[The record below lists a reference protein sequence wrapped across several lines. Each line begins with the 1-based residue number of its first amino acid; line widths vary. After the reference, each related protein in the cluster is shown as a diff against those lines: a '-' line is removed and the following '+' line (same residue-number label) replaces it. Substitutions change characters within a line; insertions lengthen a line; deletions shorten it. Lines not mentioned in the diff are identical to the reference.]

1 MLTKNMLN
9 DQIWSIRLICCYL
22 QYNCMTYDDNI
33 ERANEKF
40 IQISKKYK
48 LNPALLKDIMLLRN
62 KGYNNIQIAEQTG
75 INKNTI
81 NKYVAALGEMENNDL
96 MTLLATIAIITAGV
110 YLLAKFF
117 EALNNE

>member
-1 MLTKNMLN
+1 MLTNNVLN
-9 DQIWSIRLICCYL
+9 DQIWSIILISYDL
-22 QYNCMTYDDNI
+22 QYYCMTYDDNI

-62 KGYNNIQIAEQTG
+62 KGYNNLQISEQTG

-96 MTLLATIAIITAGV
+96 MTLLAMIAIITAGV
-110 YLLAKFF
+110 YLLAKLF